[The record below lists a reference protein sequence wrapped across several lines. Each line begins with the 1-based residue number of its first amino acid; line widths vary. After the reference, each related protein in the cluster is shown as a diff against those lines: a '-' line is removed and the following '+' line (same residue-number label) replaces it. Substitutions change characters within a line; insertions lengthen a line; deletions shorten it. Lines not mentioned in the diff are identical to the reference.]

1 MSKIF
6 IINNKKEKSVL
17 RTKIPPTDL
26 SKENKKEL
34 REFVRQMRITM
45 KAALGI
51 GLSANQIGF
60 TLRLFVAQVPRSSD
74 DASNEKFYAIF
85 NPKIIRTY
93 KEKTLL
99 EEGCLSVPG
108 YHGMVERSERIVLE
122 GYNIQGK
129 KIKIKA
135 WGLLARVFQ
144 HEVDHLDG
152 KLFIDKAKEVYEIDE
167 QNLKVQRRGV

>member
-6 IINNKKEKSVL
+6 IINNKREKAIL
-17 RTKIPPTDL
+17 KAKISPTDL

-34 REFVRQMRITM
+34 RELIKQMRTTM
-45 KAALGI
+45 KAALGV
-51 GLSANQIGF
+51 GLSANQIGRA
-60 TLRLFVAQVPRSSD
+60 LRLFVAQVPKSSD

-85 NPKIIRTY
+85 NPKIIKTY
-93 KEKTLL
+93 KEKILL

-108 YHGMVERSERIVLE
+108 YHGMVERPERIMLE

-152 KLFIDKAKEVYEIDE
+152 KLFIDRTKEVYKIIDE
-167 QNLKVQRRGV
+167 